1 VKRWKALA
9 VIFNMPVKPLKAQQI
24 EKDNPMHTMLKRT
37 LICLALAVVTG
48 GVGLIGIS
56 PEITKAA
63 KGISL
68 VFVVLMMFCAVGYSL
83 RGEDYRT

>member
-1 VKRWKALA
+1 MRA
-9 VIFNMPVKPLKAQQI
+9 KPLKAPQI
-24 EKDNPMHTMLKRT
+24 EKDHPMHTMLKRT
-37 LICLALAVVTG
+37 LISLALAVVTG

-63 KGISL
+63 TSLSL

-83 RGEDYRT
+83 RGEDCKT